1 MQNVCLKSSKYA
13 LSALYTPPYA
23 LHRPLLP
30 ICAPRAGIPSKTDHR
45 VRKLTYTLQPG
56 GGRPYNRQRK
66 GEEETHI
73 LMICKPGEYS
83 GWEQASESKEGVPSR
98 YSCFPT
104 NQPHLHVEPSQAGMK
119 NSISPL
125 IEIYIRIWDE
135 NWVPSSIQ
143 IERENII
150 NSIIWVQSKVSSQC
164 VDSFSM
170 MYSFNGLN
178 F

>member
-13 LSALYTPPYA
+13 LSAPSTPPYA

-83 GWEQASESKEGVPSR
+83 GWWEQPSESKGGRAVTILL
-98 YSCFPT
+98 FPH
-104 NQPHLHVEPSQAGMK
+104 QPNPPACRT
-119 NSISPL
+119 ISS
-125 IEIYIRIWDE
+125 WDE
-135 NWVPSSIQ
+135 NFNFPSDRDLYQ
-143 IERENII
+143 DLR
-150 NSIIWVQSKVSSQC
+150 
-164 VDSFSM
+164 
-170 MYSFNGLN
+170 
-178 F
+178 

>member
-1 MQNVCLKSSKYA
+1 MQNECLKSSKYA

-83 GWEQASESKEGVPSR
+83 GWWSKQVRAREGVPSR

-104 NQPHLHVEPSQAGMK
+104 NQPTPPACRT
-119 NSISPL
+119 ISS
-125 IEIYIRIWDE
+125 WDE
-135 NWVPSSIQ
+135 KFNFPSDRDLYQ
-143 IERENII
+143 DLR
-150 NSIIWVQSKVSSQC
+150 
-164 VDSFSM
+164 
-170 MYSFNGLN
+170 
-178 F
+178 

>member
-83 GWEQASESKEGVPSR
+83 GWEQASESKGGRAVTILL
-98 YSCFPT
+98 FPH
-104 NQPHLHVEPSQAGMK
+104 QPNPPACRT
-119 NSISPL
+119 ISS
-125 IEIYIRIWDE
+125 WDE
-135 NWVPSSIQ
+135 KFNFPSDRDLYQ
-143 IERENII
+143 DLR
-150 NSIIWVQSKVSSQC
+150 
-164 VDSFSM
+164 
-170 MYSFNGLN
+170 
-178 F
+178 